1 MAKKTSLQSKYSL
14 KKKVK
19 NKGVHARSKTSNHKQ
34 SKLYKK
40 KYRGQGK
47 KR

>member
-1 MAKKTSLQSKYSL
+1 MAAKQNKKNTHLSHKKTSQGNGRWTKYPH
-14 KKKVK
+14 
-19 NKGVHARSKTSNHKQ
+19 NKR

-47 KR
+47 

>member
-1 MAKKTSLQSKYSL
+1 MATKKNKKVSRLSYKKTYQGCGKWTKFPS
-14 KKKVK
+14 
-19 NKGVHARSKTSNHKQ
+19 NKR

-47 KR
+47 

>member
-1 MAKKTSLQSKYSL
+1 MSTKKRKNNSAFTSKKTSQGNGQWTKFPH
-14 KKKVK
+14 
-19 NKGVHARSKTSNHKQ
+19 NKR

-47 KR
+47 

>member
-1 MAKKTSLQSKYSL
+1 MAAKQNKKISRLSYKKTYQGSGKWT
-14 KKKVK
+14 KFPH
-19 NKGVHARSKTSNHKQ
+19 NKR

-47 KR
+47 

>member
-1 MAKKTSLQSKYSL
+1 MATKKNKKSNRLSYKKTSQGHGRWSKFPS
-14 KKKVK
+14 
-19 NKGVHARSKTSNHKQ
+19 NKR

-47 KR
+47 

>member
-1 MAKKTSLQSKYSL
+1 MAKKGESKAAFTSKKTRQGDGRWTKYPH
-14 KKKVK
+14 
-19 NKGVHARSKTSNHKQ
+19 NKR

-47 KR
+47 